1 MSLMGT
7 LAKIAIGYASA
18 RGVDKMSGGK
28 GLQGMMGG
36 GAQVKSE
43 QSGGLGDMSGGLG
56 DMMSKMTGGADGQ
69 ANPLQGMMEQM
80 KAGGLDL
87 SSLMGGGQSDASGDK
102 GGLLSSAGGGAGLA
116 GMLAGVGA
124 MAQTQGKGLSGLID
138 QFNTAENAPEAEA
151 AAALML
157 RAMIQSA
164 KADGGID
171 AAEKAKILETV
182 GDDASAED
190 IAFIQ
195 DQLAADVDVKGLAAD
210 TPAAQKMQVYT
221 ASLTTIRV
229 DTEAEAQYLHQL
241 AQALEIPEMAVN
253 AMHVQLGMQP
263 LYA

>member
-18 RGVDKMSGGK
+18 RGVDKLSGGQGVK
-28 GLQGMMGG
+28 GLLGG
-36 GAQVKSE
+36 GAQVKGE
-43 QSGGLGDMSGGLG
+43 QTGGLS
-56 DMMSKMTGGADGQ
+56 DMMSQLPGGAADQ
-69 ANPLQGMMEQM
+69 DNPLQGLMDQM
-80 KAGGLDL
+80 KKGGLDL
-87 SSLMGGGQSDASGDK
+87 SALMGGGQADEGGEK
-102 GGLLSSAGGGAGLA
+102 GGLLSSGSGGGTGLA

-124 MAQTQGKGLSGLID
+124 MAQAQGKGLSSLID
-138 QFNTAENAPEAEA
+138 QFNTAEVMPDAEA

-157 RAMIQSA
+157 RAMIQAA

-171 AAEKAKILETV
+171 AEEKAKILETV
-182 GDDASAED
+182 GDDADAED

-195 DQLAADVDVKGLAAD
+195 AQLAADVDIEGLAAD
-210 TPAAQKMQVYT
+210 TPAAQKMQVYS

-241 AQALEIPEMAVN
+241 AQALEIPEAAVN